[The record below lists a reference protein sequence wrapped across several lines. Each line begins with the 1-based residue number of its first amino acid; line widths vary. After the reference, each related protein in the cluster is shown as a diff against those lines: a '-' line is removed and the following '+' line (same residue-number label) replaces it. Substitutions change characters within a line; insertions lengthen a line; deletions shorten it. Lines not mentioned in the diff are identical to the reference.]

1 MPLDPD
7 ECHENA
13 KRCLATALETSDLIL
28 KASLTDNAQRWL
40 RLAVDVQATKSFSK
54 SGATN
59 AAARRVRSVVQ
70 PSPEL

>member
-13 KRCLATALETSDLIL
+13 KRCLATALVSDFIL

-40 RLAVDVQATKSFSK
+40 RLAVDVQATKELLEK
-54 SGATN
+54 WRDI
-59 AAARRVRSVVQ
+59 RRTQ
-70 PSPEL
+70 AG